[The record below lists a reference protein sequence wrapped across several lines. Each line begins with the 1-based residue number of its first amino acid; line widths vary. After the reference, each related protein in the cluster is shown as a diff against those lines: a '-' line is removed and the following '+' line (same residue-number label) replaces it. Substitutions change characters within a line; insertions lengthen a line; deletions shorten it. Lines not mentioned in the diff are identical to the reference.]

1 MQSQTSSDFDSGQTR
16 LSLLSRAK
24 ARDSI
29 AWRELVELYGPLI
42 AFWCRQRS
50 LDVHATADCVQE
62 VFASVARNL
71 VRFRPKHSSGAFR
84 AWLWTIARNKI
95 IDANRTRNSHP
106 VPAGGSS
113 ANLAMQQVLDPIQMD
128 EAEQLSEPNDHQ
140 QNNALVQRAMAQVA
154 IDFEPRTWQ
163 VFTRTVLDQT
173 ATGVVAEEFGI
184 SQAAVRQI
192 RSRVLR
198 RIRQQLG
205 DME

>member
-1 MQSQTSSDFDSGQTR
+1 LIECFYAKPDQFR
-16 LSLLSRAK
+16 LRFWT
-24 ARDSI
+24 DSI
-29 AWRELVELYGPLI
+29 EFAFQGQSLRLDRMAGTGRTLWTTHRVLV
-42 AFWCRQRS
+42 Q
-50 LDVHATADCVQE
+50 ATQPQE

-128 EAEQLSEPNDHQ
+128 EAEQLSEPNDEQ